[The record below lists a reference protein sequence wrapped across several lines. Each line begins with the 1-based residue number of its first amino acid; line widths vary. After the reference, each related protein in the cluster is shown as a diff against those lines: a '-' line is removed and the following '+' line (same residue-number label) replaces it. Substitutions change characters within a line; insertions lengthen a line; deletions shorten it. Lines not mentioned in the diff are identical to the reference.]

1 MSSCRKEAPESTYG
15 PPVQLH
21 VVNHH
26 CGAFALGGL
35 HHRPR
40 HVNPVGPFL
49 VALVASGLKHHH
61 ESVLLPMRRAKPN
74 GSFESRLCE
83 SEHTT
88 QGHLTLSFQWDT
100 MCWKLARSKKRPEVP
115 PGLNASLWCSGSLLS
130 QLEVAA
136 TAHFSLGLCPQV
148 AGRRSCTAS
157 HAVF

>member
-1 MSSCRKEAPESTYG
+1 MQKGGSREHLWAASTAPRCESPLWRLCFG
-15 PPVQLH
+15 RLAPP
-21 VVNHH
+21 
-26 CGAFALGGL
+26 AA
-35 HHRPR
+35 PR
-40 HVNPVGPFL
+40 EPRRSIPRRAG
-49 VALVASGLKHHH
+49 SLKHHH